1 MGARSYCHKCGQGL
15 ALATMQ
21 EACAG
26 EQECPHCDYTN
37 RANATPA
44 EVFELYKD
52 DVESRFRRLERD
64 VQELEEAARQQRY
77 NSNA

>member
-21 EACAG
+21 EACDG
-26 EQECPHCDYTN
+26 EQPCPHCDYTN
-37 RANATPA
+37 SANATPA

-52 DVESRFRRLERD
+52 DVESRLQQLEAEVRRLL
-64 VQELEEAARQQRY
+64 Q